1 MLSCARIS
9 SSAVAST
16 LRAFA
21 LLAITALG
29 ACNSPFGVPPGDCS
43 YEPSSC
49 PSLAVASLCTAA
61 GACTVDGAPAVCDQG
76 SCSLAPGQKL
86 TVQLEGSKVTAA
98 TPDLI
103 LHFTTVT
110 PAPEEVHVLIDGVE
124 IAGEKQLGSEDI
136 QVEWKS
142 SSPSP
147 KTLELSFSKGTDATG
162 VDISFRNLECE
173 IDEQLSCHG
182 GGN

>member
-1 MLSCARIS
+1 MLSRARIP

-29 ACNSPFGVPPGDCS
+29 ACNPVGVLPGDCS

-49 PSLAVASLCTAA
+49 PSLAVAWFCTAA
-61 GACTVDGAPAVCDQG
+61 GACTVDGAPAECDQS

-103 LHFTTVT
+103 LHFTSVT

-136 QVEWKS
+136 QVTWKS
-142 SSPSP
+142 SAPSP
-147 KTLELSFSKGTDATG
+147 KTLELSFSKGTEATK
-162 VDISFRNLECE
+162 VDVSFQNLECE
-173 IDEQLSCHG
+173 IDDQASCHG